1 MNSFFQWILK
11 DDWFYV
17 SPLDWLIIILPVAF
31 VLYMGWRSKRYVAQV
46 SDFLSAGRLCGRYVI
61 SMASIA
67 NGLAILTLVSYVEIH
82 YRTGF
87 ALTFWSNLTMPLG
100 IILSLSGFVSYRFRE
115 TKAMSYGQYI
125 EMRYSRGLRIFAS
138 ALRSSSE
145 VMANM
150 IMPAIA

>member
-1 MNSFFQWILK
+1 MSGFFQWFVN
-11 DDWFYV
+11 DNWFFV
-17 SPLDWLIIILPVAF
+17 SPLDWMIIILPVAF
-31 VLYMGWRSKRYVAQV
+31 VLYMGYYSKRYVVQV

-67 NGLAILTLVSYVEIH
+67 NGLAILTLVSYVEVH

-100 IILSLSGFVSYRFRE
+100 IIMSLTGFVTYRFRE

-125 EMRYSRGLRIFAS
+125 EMRY
-138 ALRSSSE
+138 
-145 VMANM
+145 NT
-150 IMPAIA
+150 